1 MRPLILV
8 SPSTSPAGAEMAD
21 HSTSVSSRYLQS
33 VLDAGG
39 LPLTLPLTT
48 DRTALAEAVAHCAG
62 VLLTGGD
69 DIDPRRYWPDVP
81 VSLLAT
87 CDLVEP
93 ARDEMEL
100 ALLAEVFAQ
109 RKPLLAI
116 CRGHQLVNVFLG
128 GTLYVDL
135 PSQAPSAVNHNQME
149 QRSDVVHTVK
159 LPADSNY
166 AALTGTT
173 ELGVNSTHHQAIA
186 RLAAPLQAAALA
198 PDGLVEATELRPEEH
213 GRLPWFQSTQFHPE
227 RLAAPEHA
235 ALFRAFVRA
244 CSTAIPSA

>member
-21 HSTSVSSRYLQS
+21 PSTSVSSRYLQS

-39 LPLTLPLTT
+39 LPLSLPLTT
-48 DRTALAEAVAHCAG
+48 DRAALADAVAQCAG

-69 DIDPRRYWPDVP
+69 DIDPRRYWPEVP
-81 VSLLAT
+81 ATLLAT

-93 ARDEMEL
+93 ARDDMEL
-100 ALLAEVFAQ
+100 ALLAEVFTQ

-128 GTLYVDL
+128 GTLFVDL
-135 PSQAPSAVNHNQME
+135 PSQTTGTLAHNRMD
-149 QRSDVVHTVK
+149 RRNDVAHLVT

-166 AALTGTT
+166 AALTGVT

-186 RLAAPLQAAALA
+186 RLAAPLRAVALA
-198 PDGLVEATELRPEEH
+198 PDGLIEATELRPAER

-227 RLAAPEHA
+227 RLAGPAHA
-235 ALFRAFVRA
+235 ALFRAFVNA
-244 CSTAIPSA
+244 GQAAP

>member
-21 HSTSVSSRYLQS
+21 PSTSVSSRYLQA

-48 DRTALAEAVAHCAG
+48 DPAALADAVTLCFG

-81 VSLLAT
+81 AALLAT
-87 CDLVEP
+87 CDLAEP

-128 GTLYVDL
+128 GTLFVDL
-135 PSQAPSAVNHNQME
+135 PTQAPGTVNHNQME
-149 QRSDVVHTVK
+149 LRNDIAHAVT
-159 LPADSNY
+159 LPADSRY
-166 AALTGTT
+166 AAITGTT
-173 ELGVNSTHHQAIA
+173 GLGVNSTHHQAIA
-186 RLAAPLQAAALA
+186 RLAAPLQAAAVA
-198 PDGLVEATELRPEEH
+198 PDGLVEATEFRPAEH
-213 GRLPWFQSTQFHPE
+213 DRLPWFQSVQFHPE
-227 RLAAPEHA
+227 RLAGPEHA
-235 ALFRAFVRA
+235 ALFQAFVTA
-244 CSTAIPSA
+244 CRPKK

>member
-8 SPSTSPAGAEMAD
+8 SPSSSPAGAEMAD
-21 HSTSVSSRYLQS
+21 PSTSVSSRYLQS
-33 VLDAGG
+33 LLDAGG
-39 LPLTLPLTT
+39 LPLSLPLTT
-48 DRTALAEAVAHCAG
+48 DRAALAEAVAQSAG

-69 DIDPRRYWPDVP
+69 DIDPCRYWPEVP
-81 VSLLAT
+81 ENLLAT

-100 ALLAEVFAQ
+100 SLLAEVFAQ

-128 GTLYVDL
+128 GTLFVDL
-135 PSQAPSAVNHNQME
+135 PSQTASALDHNRMDL
-149 QRSDVVHTVK
+149 RNDVAHLVT

-186 RLAAPLQAAALA
+186 RLAAPLRAAALA
-198 PDGLVEATELRPEEH
+198 PDGLIEATEFRPEER

-227 RLAAPEHA
+227 RLAGPAHA
-235 ALFRAFVRA
+235 ALFRAFTKSCHA
-244 CSTAIPSA
+244 DH